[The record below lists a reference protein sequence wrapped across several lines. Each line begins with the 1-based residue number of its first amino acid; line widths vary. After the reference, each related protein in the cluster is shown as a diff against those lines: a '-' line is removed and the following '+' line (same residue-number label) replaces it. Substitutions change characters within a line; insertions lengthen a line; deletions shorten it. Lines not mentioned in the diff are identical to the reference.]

1 MSLAGIRWVPI
12 TAGCLNQML
21 VKLVAAAMISIGFV
35 VVQIID
41 ILCWLVLIK
50 PTIPLIHFL
59 SGPEPDEP
67 DVVGVCTYLPLSVYC

>member
-1 MSLAGIRWVPI
+1 
-12 TAGCLNQML
+12 
-21 VKLVAAAMISIGFV
+21 MISIGFV

-67 DVVGVCTYLPLSVYC
+67 DAVGVRTYLPLSVYC